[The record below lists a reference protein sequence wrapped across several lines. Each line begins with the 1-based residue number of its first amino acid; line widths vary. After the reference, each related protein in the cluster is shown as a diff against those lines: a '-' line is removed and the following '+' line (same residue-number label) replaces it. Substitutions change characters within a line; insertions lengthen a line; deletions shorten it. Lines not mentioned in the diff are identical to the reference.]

1 VIPGTPFAFETGVTR
16 LVVLFLALTAGSA
29 VCSRGPS
36 TDVTLPAGTEI
47 KIRLEQDLGGETFT
61 ATLAAPLSVHGTLLA
76 RAGAPVWGEWTAV
89 DDGNARLTLTVRGVE
104 VNGQSHAL
112 EVAPLIVE
120 AERVGPGSLFRI
132 PLAKPLDLPAQPGE

>member
-1 VIPGTPFAFETGVTR
+1 MI
-16 LVVLFLALTAGSA
+16 LALTAGSA

-61 ATLAAPLSVHGTLLA
+61 ATLAAPLSAHGTLLA
-76 RAGAPVWGEWTAV
+76 RAGAPVWGEWTAA
-89 DDGNARLTLTVRGVE
+89 DEGRARLTMTLRGVE
-104 VNGQSHAL
+104 VNGQNHTL
-112 EVAPLIVE
+112 EAAPLVVE
-120 AERVGPGSLFRI
+120 AERVGPGSLFRL